1 MLTAM
6 AGFALLAGLL
16 TIVPGVDTVL
26 VLQAAATR
34 GRAVAA
40 ATVAGIC
47 TGLLIWGVAAA
58 LGVSALLAASRTAF
72 DVLQVAGAVY
82 LLWLGSRLL
91 RGAVGPR
98 PEAVPGLPPPPPA
111 VADLTT
117 SVERCSSTAQSH
129 RSGEIGQRRRAER
142 AREWA
147 GFRRGLLTNLLNPK
161 IGVFYLAVLPQFVP
175 PDVPAAA
182 AGVALALV
190 HVLETTLWF
199 AVVIGIVHLARTWFA
214 RESVRRWIDA
224 VSGTALVGFGLV
236 LLARRAA
243 P

>member
-1 MLTAM
+1 MLSAM
-6 AGFALLAGLL
+6 AGFALVVGLL

-47 TGLLIWGVAAA
+47 SGLLIWGVAAA

-72 DVLQVAGAVY
+72 DVLQVAGALY
-82 LLWLGSRLL
+82 LLWLGVRLL
-91 RGAVGPR
+91 LAAWRGGPDREEGEDVDTSRAGEGVAPTRVGP
-98 PEAVPGLPPPPPA
+98 A
-111 VADLTT
+111 
-117 SVERCSSTAQSH
+117 
-129 RSGEIGQRRRAER
+129 RAAR
-142 AREWA
+142 A
-147 GFRRGLLTNLLNPK
+147 GYRRGLLTNLLNPK

-175 PDVPAAA
+175 PDVPAAL

-190 HVLETTLWF
+190 HVVETVVWF
-199 AVVIGIVHLARTWFA
+199 ALIIAAVHVARAWFA
-214 RESVRRWIDA
+214 RASVRRWIDA

-236 LLARRAA
+236 LLARRAT